1 MAKGVSTLL
10 LPAVFPSVTL
20 SGIGLLTDNLTI
32 ICDPLLQHLQ
42 LLELE
47 ETKEITGSVSSITL
61 ICPI

>member
-20 SGIGLLTDNLTI
+20 SGIGLVADNLTI
-32 ICDPLLQHLQ
+32 VCDLLLQHLQ

-47 ETKEITGSVSSITL
+47 ETKEITGCVSSITL
-61 ICPI
+61 IFPI